1 MSIQHSKKDLPED
14 LPDTNKVCVHNFNLF
29 YGDFHALYDIQLDIK
44 SNNIMALIGPSGCG
58 KSTLLRS
65 INRMNDLIENCRTT
79 GEILLDDKDVY
90 KESDI
95 SLLRKR
101 VGMVFQKA
109 NPFPMSIYDNVSYGP
124 RVHGITNKALL
135 DHIVETSLK
144 KAALWEELKG
154 SLKKNA
160 LRISGGQQQ
169 RLCIARTIAIEPEVL
184 LLDEPTSAL
193 DPISTG
199 KIEELIKELKK
210 KYTIVIVTHNMQQA
224 ARVAD
229 ETAFFLFGN
238 LVEMGPSE
246 KIFKDPHDKRT
257 LDYVSGRFG

>member
-1 MSIQHSKKDLPED
+1 MNLEQTQNNSADIKISVRK
-14 LPDTNKVCVHNFNLF
+14 FNLF
-29 YGDFHALYDIQLDIK
+29 YGDFHALHDIRLDIRTQ
-44 SNNIMALIGPSGCG
+44 SIMALIGPSGCG

-79 GEILLDDKDVY
+79 GEILLDGKNVY
-90 KESDI
+90 EETDI
-95 SLLRKR
+95 STLRKR

-109 NPFPMSIYDNVSYGP
+109 NPFPMSIYDNITYGP
-124 RVHGITNKALL
+124 RVHGISDKAML

-144 KAALWEELKG
+144 KAALWDELKG

-160 LRISGGQQQ
+160 LMISGGQQQ
-169 RLCIARTIAIEPEVL
+169 RLCIARSIAIEPEVL

-199 KIEELIKELKK
+199 KIEDLLQELKK

-229 ETAFFLFGN
+229 ETSFFLFGSM
-238 LVEMGPSE
+238 VETGPSE
-246 KIFKDPHDKRT
+246 KIFKNPQDKKT
-257 LDYVSGRFG
+257 LDYVQGRFG